1 MIPQF
6 QHQLTSSFMMWFDNY
21 LLTKGQAFT
30 NTTGVFYNYTD
41 ERIPSVY
48 KVFGS
53 SYKQWVSD
61 YSVNGATVPSGVF
74 VNGVFKGR
82 PTGASNTT
90 SSNILDFDNGRALL
104 SGVLASSTVTG
115 SFAVKDFNIYYTNE
129 TEEDLILDRKK
140 SSNESVGTNESFTY
154 VAPYDQMVPAIYI
167 NNSSIQNEPFA
178 FGGTNQTNTNIN
190 AVVITKDPYNLDGVL
205 SIFADSFNQSIVN
218 ISFEESAYTEYGDLK
233 SGFYNYQTLKT
244 KYINQQKFF
253 IDKVVTSKLNDK
265 ERKSLLNDLY
275 VGFIDFD
282 ISIIRNPN
290 T

>member
-30 NTTGVFYNYTD
+30 NTTGVFYNYED

-53 SYKQWVSD
+53 PYKQWVSD

-90 SSNILDFDNGRALL
+90 SANILDFDNGRALL
-104 SGVLASSTVTG
+104 SGVLVSSTVTG

-218 ISFEESAYTEYGDLK
+218 IPFEESAYTEYGDLK
-233 SGFYNYQTLKT
+233 SGFYNYQNLKT
-244 KYINQQKFF
+244 KYIDQPKFF
-253 IDKVVTSKLNDK
+253 VDKVVTSKLNDK

-282 ISIIRNPN
+282 VSIIRNTN

>member
-6 QHQLTSSFMMWFDNY
+6 QHRLTSSFMMWFDNY

-30 NTTGVFYNYTD
+30 NLTGVFYNYED

-61 YSVNGATVPSGVF
+61 YSVSGATVPSGVF

-82 PTGASNTT
+82 PTGVSNTT
-90 SSNILDFDNGRALL
+90 SANILDFDNGRALL

-218 ISFEESAYTEYGDLK
+218 IPFEESAYTEYGDLK
-233 SGFYNYQTLKT
+233 SGFYNYQNLKT
-244 KYINQQKFF
+244 KYIDQPKFF
-253 IDKVVTSKLNDK
+253 VDKVVTSKLNDK

-282 ISIIRNPN
+282 VSIIRNTN

>member
-6 QHQLTSSFMMWFDNY
+6 QHRLTSSFMMWFDNY

-30 NTTGVFYNYTD
+30 NTTGVFYNYED
-41 ERIPSVY
+41 ERMPSVY

-61 YSVNGATVPSGVF
+61 YSINGATIPSGVF

-82 PTGASNTT
+82 ETGASNTT

-104 SGVLASSTVTG
+104 SGVSATAVVTG
-115 SFAVKDFNIYYTNE
+115 SFAVKDFNIYYTNDS
-129 TEEDLILDRKK
+129 EEDLILDRKY
-140 SSNESVGTNESFTY
+140 SLNNNIGTNNVMTY
-154 VAPYDQMVPAIYI
+154 VTPYDQMVPAIYI
-167 NNSSIQNEPFA
+167 NNASIKNEPFA
-178 FGGTNQTNTNIN
+178 FGGTNQTSTSVN
-190 AVVITKDPYNLDGVL
+190 AVVITQDPYNLDGVL
-205 SIFADSFNQSIVN
+205 SIFADSFNQCIVD
-218 ISFEESAYTEYGDLK
+218 IPYTESAYTEYGDLK
-233 SGFYNYQTLKT
+233 SGFYNYQNLKNR
-244 KYINQQKFF
+244 YINQQQFF
-253 IDKVVTSKLNDK
+253 VDKVVTSKLNDK

-282 ISIIRNPN
+282 ISMIRNPN

>member
-6 QHQLTSSFMMWFDNY
+6 QHRLTSSFMMWFDNY

-30 NTTGVFYNYTD
+30 NTTGVFYNYED
-41 ERIPSVY
+41 ERMPSVY

-61 YSVNGATVPSGVF
+61 YSISGATIPSGVF

-82 PTGASNTT
+82 ATGASNTT

-104 SGVLASSTVTG
+104 SGVSATAVVTG
-115 SFAVKDFNIYYTNE
+115 SFAVKDFNIYYTNDS
-129 TEEDLILDRKK
+129 EEDLILDRKY
-140 SSNESVGTNESFTY
+140 SLNNNIGTNDVVTY
-154 VAPYDQMVPAIYI
+154 VTPYDQMVPAIYI
-167 NNSSIQNEPFA
+167 NNASIKNEPFA
-178 FGGTNQTNTNIN
+178 FGGTNQTSTSMN
-190 AVVITKDPYNLDGVL
+190 AVVITQDPYNLDGVL
-205 SIFADSFNQSIVN
+205 SIFADSFNQCIVD
-218 ISFEESAYTEYGDLK
+218 IPYTESAYTEYGDLK
-233 SGFYNYQTLKT
+233 SGFYNYQNLKNR
-244 KYINQQKFF
+244 YINQQQFF
-253 IDKVVTSKLNDK
+253 VDKVVTSKLNDK

-282 ISIIRNPN
+282 ISMIRNPN

>member
-6 QHQLTSSFMMWFDNY
+6 QHRLTSSFMMWFDNY

-30 NTTGVFYNYTD
+30 NTTGVFYNYED
-41 ERIPSVY
+41 ERMPSVY

-61 YSVNGATVPSGVF
+61 YSISGATVPSGVF

-82 PTGASNTT
+82 ATGASNTT

-104 SGVLASSTVTG
+104 SGVSATAVVTG
-115 SFAVKDFNIYYTNE
+115 SFAVKDFNIYYTNDS
-129 TEEDLILDRKK
+129 EEDLILDRKY
-140 SSNESVGTNESFTY
+140 SLNNNIGTNDVVTY
-154 VAPYDQMVPAIYI
+154 VTPYDQMVPAIYI
-167 NNSSIQNEPFA
+167 NNASIKNEPFA
-178 FGGTNQTNTNIN
+178 FGGTNQTRTSMN
-190 AVVITKDPYNLDGVL
+190 AVVITQDPYNLDGVL
-205 SIFADSFNQSIVN
+205 SIFADSFNQCIVD
-218 ISFEESAYTEYGDLK
+218 IPYTESAYTEYGDLK
-233 SGFYNYQTLKT
+233 SGFYNYQSLKN

-253 IDKVVTSKLNDK
+253 VDKVVTSKLNDK

-282 ISIIRNPN
+282 VSMIRNPN

>member
-6 QHQLTSSFMMWFDNY
+6 QHRLTSSFMMWFDNY

-30 NTTGVFYNYTD
+30 NLTGVFYNYED

-53 SYKQWVSD
+53 PYKQWVSD

-218 ISFEESAYTEYGDLK
+218 IPFEESAYTEYGDLK

-244 KYINQQKFF
+244 KYIDQQKFF
-253 IDKVVTSKLNDK
+253 VDKVVTSKLNDK

-282 ISIIRNPN
+282 ISIIRNSN

>member
-1 MIPQF
+1 
-6 QHQLTSSFMMWFDNY
+6 MWFDNY

-30 NTTGVFYNYTD
+30 NLTGVFYNYED

-61 YSVNGATVPSGVF
+61 YSVSGATVPSGVF

-82 PTGASNTT
+82 ATGASNTT
-90 SSNILDFDNGRALL
+90 SANILDFDNGRALL

-140 SSNESVGTNESFTY
+140 SSNESIGTNESFTY

-190 AVVITKDPYNLDGVL
+190 AIVITKDPYNLDGVL
-205 SIFADSFNQSIVN
+205 SIFADSFNQSIIN
-218 ISFEESAYTEYGDLK
+218 IPFEESAYTEYGDLK

-244 KYINQQKFF
+244 KYIDQQKFF
-253 IDKVVTSKLNDK
+253 VDKVVTSKLNDK

-282 ISIIRNPN
+282 ISIIRNSN

>member
-6 QHQLTSSFMMWFDNY
+6 QHRLTSSFMMWFDNY

-30 NTTGVFYNYTD
+30 NLTGVFYNYED

-61 YSVNGATVPSGVF
+61 YSVSGATVPSGVF

-82 PTGASNTT
+82 PTGVSNTT
-90 SSNILDFDNGRALL
+90 SANILDFDNGRALL

-218 ISFEESAYTEYGDLK
+218 IPFEESAYTEYGDLK
-233 SGFYNYQTLKT
+233 SGFYNYQNLKT
-244 KYINQQKFF
+244 KYIDQPKFF
-253 IDKVVTSKLNDK
+253 VDKVVTSKLNDK

-282 ISIIRNPN
+282 ISIIRNSN

>member
-6 QHQLTSSFMMWFDNY
+6 QHRLTSSFMMWFDNY
-21 LLTKGQAFT
+21 LLTKGQALT
-30 NTTGVFYNYTD
+30 NLTGVFYNYED

-61 YSVNGATVPSGVF
+61 YSVSEATVPSGVF

-82 PTGASNTT
+82 PTGVSNTT
-90 SSNILDFDNGRALL
+90 SANILDFDNGRALL

-218 ISFEESAYTEYGDLK
+218 IPFEESAYTEYGDLK
-233 SGFYNYQTLKT
+233 SGFYNYQNLKT
-244 KYINQQKFF
+244 KYIDQPKFF
-253 IDKVVTSKLNDK
+253 VDKVVTSKLNDK

-282 ISIIRNPN
+282 ISIIRNSN

>member
-6 QHQLTSSFMMWFDNY
+6 QHRLTSSFMMWFDNY

-30 NTTGVFYNYTD
+30 NTTGVFYNYED
-41 ERIPSVY
+41 ERMPSVY

-61 YSVNGATVPSGVF
+61 YSISGATVPSGVF
-74 VNGVFKGR
+74 VDGVFKGR
-82 PTGASNTT
+82 ATGASNTT

-104 SGVLASSTVTG
+104 SGVSATAVVTG
-115 SFAVKDFNIYYTNE
+115 SFAVKDFNIYYTNDS
-129 TEEDLILDRKK
+129 EEDLILDRKY
-140 SSNESVGTNESFTY
+140 SLNNNIGTNDVVTY
-154 VAPYDQMVPAIYI
+154 VTPYDQMVPAIYI
-167 NNSSIQNEPFA
+167 NNASIKNEPFA
-178 FGGTNQTNTNIN
+178 FGGTNQTRTSMN
-190 AVVITKDPYNLDGVL
+190 AVVITQDPYNLDGVL
-205 SIFADSFNQSIVN
+205 SIFADSFNQCIVD
-218 ISFEESAYTEYGDLK
+218 IPYAESAYTEYGDLK
-233 SGFYNYQTLKT
+233 SGFYNYQSLKN

-253 IDKVVTSKLNDK
+253 VDKVVTSKLNDK

-282 ISIIRNPN
+282 VSMIRNPN

>member
-30 NTTGVFYNYTD
+30 NLTGVFYNYED

-53 SYKQWVSD
+53 PYKQWVSD
-61 YSVNGATVPSGVF
+61 YSVSGATVPSGVF

-82 PTGASNTT
+82 PTGVSNTT
-90 SSNILDFDNGRALL
+90 SANILDFDNGRALL

-140 SSNESVGTNESFTY
+140 SSNESIGTNESFTY

-218 ISFEESAYTEYGDLK
+218 IPFEESAYTEYGDLK
-233 SGFYNYQTLKT
+233 SGFYNYQVLKT

-253 IDKVVTSKLNDK
+253 VDKVVTSKLNDK

-282 ISIIRNPN
+282 ISIIRNTN

>member
-6 QHQLTSSFMMWFDNY
+6 QHRLTSSFMMWFDNY

-30 NTTGVFYNYTD
+30 NTTGVFYNYED
-41 ERIPSVY
+41 ERMPSVY

-61 YSVNGATVPSGVF
+61 YSISGATVPSGVF

-82 PTGASNTT
+82 ATGASNTT

-104 SGVLASSTVTG
+104 SGVSATAVVTG
-115 SFAVKDFNIYYTNE
+115 SFAVKDFNIYYTNDS
-129 TEEDLILDRKK
+129 EEDLILDRKY
-140 SSNESVGTNESFTY
+140 SLNNNIGTNDVVTY
-154 VAPYDQMVPAIYI
+154 VTPYDQMVPAIYI
-167 NNSSIQNEPFA
+167 NNASIKNEPFA
-178 FGGTNQTNTNIN
+178 FGGTNQTRTSMN
-190 AVVITKDPYNLDGVL
+190 AVVITQDPYNLDGVL
-205 SIFADSFNQSIVN
+205 SIFADSFNQCIVD
-218 ISFEESAYTEYGDLK
+218 IPYTESAYTEYGDLK
-233 SGFYNYQTLKT
+233 SGFYNYQNLKT
-244 KYINQQKFF
+244 KYIDQQKFF
-253 IDKVVTSKLNDK
+253 VDKVVTSKLNDK

-282 ISIIRNPN
+282 ISMIRNPN

>member
-6 QHQLTSSFMMWFDNY
+6 QHRLTSSFMMWFDNY

-30 NTTGVFYNYTD
+30 NTTGVFYNYED
-41 ERIPSVY
+41 ERMPSVY

-61 YSVNGATVPSGVF
+61 YSINGATIPSGVF

-82 PTGASNTT
+82 ETGASNTT

-104 SGVLASSTVTG
+104 SGVSATAVVTG
-115 SFAVKDFNIYYTNE
+115 SFAVKDFNIYYTNDS
-129 TEEDLILDRKK
+129 EEDLILDRKY
-140 SSNESVGTNESFTY
+140 SLNNNIGTNNVMTY
-154 VAPYDQMVPAIYI
+154 VTPYDQMVPAIYI
-167 NNSSIQNEPFA
+167 NNASIKNEPFA
-178 FGGTNQTNTNIN
+178 FGGTNQTRTSMN
-190 AVVITKDPYNLDGVL
+190 AVVITQDPYNLDGVL
-205 SIFADSFNQSIVN
+205 SIFADSFNQCIVD
-218 ISFEESAYTEYGDLK
+218 IPYTESAYTEYGDLK
-233 SGFYNYQTLKT
+233 SGFYNYQSLKN
-244 KYINQQKFF
+244 KYINQQQFF
-253 IDKVVTSKLNDK
+253 VDKVVTSKLNDK

-282 ISIIRNPN
+282 ISMIRNPN

>member
-6 QHQLTSSFMMWFDNY
+6 QHRLTSSFMMWFDNY

-30 NTTGVFYNYTD
+30 NTTGVFYNYED
-41 ERIPSVY
+41 ERMPSVY

-61 YSVNGATVPSGVF
+61 YSISGATIPSGVF

-82 PTGASNTT
+82 ATGVSNTT

-104 SGVLASSTVTG
+104 SGVSATAVVTG
-115 SFAVKDFNIYYTNE
+115 SFAVKDFNIYYTNDS
-129 TEEDLILDRKK
+129 EEDLILDRKY
-140 SSNESVGTNESFTY
+140 SLNNNIGTNNVTTY
-154 VAPYDQMVPAIYI
+154 VTPYDQMVPAIYI
-167 NNSSIQNEPFA
+167 NNASIKNEPFA
-178 FGGTNQTNTNIN
+178 FGGTNQTRTSMN
-190 AVVITKDPYNLDGVL
+190 AVVITQDPYNLDGVL
-205 SIFADSFNQSIVN
+205 SIFADSFNQCIVD
-218 ISFEESAYTEYGDLK
+218 IPYTESAYTEYGDLK
-233 SGFYNYQTLKT
+233 SGFYNYQNLKT
-244 KYINQQKFF
+244 KYINQPKFF
-253 IDKVVTSKLNDK
+253 VDKVVTSKLNDK

-282 ISIIRNPN
+282 ISMIRNPN

>member
-30 NTTGVFYNYTD
+30 NTTGVFYNYQD

-61 YSVNGATVPSGVF
+61 YSINGATIPSGVF

-82 PTGASNTT
+82 ATGVSNTT

-104 SGVLASSTVTG
+104 SGVAATAVVTG
-115 SFAVKDFNIYYTNE
+115 SFAVKDFNIYYTNDS
-129 TEEDLILDRKK
+129 EEDLILDRKY
-140 SSNESVGTNESFTY
+140 SANNAVGTNDVITY
-154 VAPYDQMVPAIYI
+154 VTPYDQMVPAIYI
-167 NNSSIQNEPFA
+167 NNASVQNQPFA
-178 FGGTNQTNTNIN
+178 FGGTNQTNTSMN
-190 AVVITKDPYNLDGVL
+190 AIVITKDPYNLDGVL

-218 ISFEESAYTEYGDLK
+218 IPYAESAYTEYGDLK

-244 KYINQQKFF
+244 KYINQPKFF
-253 IDKVVTSKLNDK
+253 VDKVVTSKLNDK

-282 ISIIRNPN
+282 VSIIRNPN

>member
-6 QHQLTSSFMMWFDNY
+6 QHRLTSSFMMWFDNY

-30 NTTGVFYNYTD
+30 NTTGVFYNYED

-61 YSVNGATVPSGVF
+61 YSVSGATVPSGVF
-74 VNGVFKGR
+74 VNGVFRGR
-82 PTGASNTT
+82 ATGVSNTT
-90 SSNILDFDNGRALL
+90 SANILDFDNGRALL
-104 SGVLASSTVTG
+104 SGVSTSSTVTG

-140 SSNESVGTNESFTY
+140 SSNESIGTNESFTY

-190 AVVITKDPYNLDGVL
+190 AIVITKDPYNLDGVL

-218 ISFEESAYTEYGDLK
+218 IPFEESAYTEYGDLK

-244 KYINQQKFF
+244 KYIDQQKFF
-253 IDKVVTSKLNDK
+253 VDKVVTSKLNDK

-282 ISIIRNPN
+282 ISIIRNSN

>member
-30 NTTGVFYNYTD
+30 NTTGVFYYYED

-53 SYKQWVSD
+53 PYKQWVSD
-61 YSVNGATVPSGVF
+61 YSINGATIPSGVF
-74 VNGVFKGR
+74 ANGMFRGR
-82 PTGASNTT
+82 ATGVSNTT
-90 SSNILDFDNGRALL
+90 SSNVLDFDNGRVLL
-104 SGVLASSTVTG
+104 SGFSETAIVTG
-115 SFAVKDFNIYYTNE
+115 AFAVKDFNIYYTNE

-140 SSNESVGTNESFTY
+140 SSNESIGTNESFTY

-167 NNSSIQNEPFA
+167 NNSSIENEPFA

-218 ISFEESAYTEYGDLK
+218 IPFTESPYTEYGDLK

-244 KYINQQKFF
+244 KYINQPKFF
-253 IDKVVTSKLNDK
+253 VDKVVTSKLNDK

-282 ISIIRNPN
+282 ISIIRNSN